1 MSMKPLN
8 AMTAGLLFAGHTALA
23 VAATAPCGSPST
35 LIADVQGA
43 SVTSPLAGRPVEIEA
58 VVTADY
64 SGPDGF
70 MGFFVQQADEQ
81 RQHRA
86 RVSEGLFV
94 YAPRYAAR
102 TGDLLR
108 LAGTVEER
116 YGQTQLA
123 LSDTPSLCAVGRSV
137 TPATLELPFPNDMA
151 LRARE
156 GMLVSLP
163 QTLTVN
169 DTHELGR
176 YGSLLLGHGRLR
188 IPTAIAA
195 PRERA
200 AQVAADNA
208 LNRLVL
214 DDGSSQ
220 QNPAVVPYP
229 APALSTANPVR
240 AGDTVTGL
248 RGVLEKRYGNWR
260 VQPVPGAAPIQFTAS
275 NPRLPAPTR
284 ATGTDIRVAAFNVL
298 NYFNGNGQGGGFD
311 APDNRGARNAAEF
324 ARQEAKLLAALRALD
339 ADVIGLMEVENNGF
353 GPHSAVQ
360 RLAAQLGPDW
370 RAVEPGTP
378 RLGLDAI
385 AVALLYNQR
394 AVMALGTPA
403 TTVLEARSRQPLAQ
417 TFAPVGNPL
426 QAFTVAVNHLKS
438 KGCADAEG
446 RERDQGDGQ
455 GCWNAGRSR
464 AAQALADWLKTS
476 PTGVAGAGTLV
487 IGDLNSYASEEPVSL
502 LAREG
507 YEDMVARLA
516 GRDAYTYVFD
526 GQAGYLD
533 YALADAALARRVRA
547 VSIWHVNADEPSAF
561 AYAQAYRS
569 AAQQQR
575 YYAPDAWRA
584 SDHDPVLVDLSWHGS
599 APDAAPVQGGS
610 GKVAAE
616 PDGGG
621 GSVGTI
627 TLLAIVLAASATRA
641 TWARKQ
647 AANDAPPAAS
657 RAPDS
662 VRE

>member
-8 AMTAGLLFAGHTALA
+8 AMTAGLLFGPFALFAGHATHA
-23 VAATAPCGSPST
+23 AATAAPCGSPST
-35 LIADVQGA
+35 LIADVQAA
-43 SVTSPLAGRPVEIEA
+43 SAASPLAGKPVEIEA

-81 RQHRA
+81 RQDRPG
-86 RVSEGLFV
+86 VSEGLFV
-94 YAPRYAAR
+94 YSPRYAAR
-102 TGDLLR
+102 AGDLLR

-123 LSDTPSLCAVGRSV
+123 LSGMPSLCASGRSV
-137 TPATLELPFPNDMA
+137 TPASLALPFPNDMA
-151 LRARE
+151 PRARA
-156 GMLVSLP
+156 GMLVSFP

-176 YGSLLLGHGRLR
+176 YGSLLLGLGRLHV
-188 IPTAIAA
+188 PTAVAA
-195 PRERA
+195 PREGGV
-200 AQVAADNA
+200 QVAADNA

-260 VQPVPGAAPIQFTAS
+260 VQPVPGGAPIRFTAS
-275 NPRLPAPTR
+275 NPRQPAPAR
-284 ATGTDIRVAAFNVL
+284 ATGTDVRVAAFNVL
-298 NYFNGNGQGGGFD
+298 NYFNGNGLGGFD

-353 GPHSAVQ
+353 GPRSAVQ

-385 AVALLYNQR
+385 SVALLYKQR
-394 AVMALGTPA
+394 TVMPLGAPA
-403 TTVLEARSRQPLAQ
+403 TTVLEARSRHPLAQ
-417 TFAPVGNPL
+417 TFAPVGNPS

-438 KGCADAEG
+438 KNCADAG
-446 RERDQGDGQ
+446 GAERDQGDGQ
-455 GCWNAGRSR
+455 GCWNAARSR
-464 AAQALADWLKTS
+464 AARALADWLKTS

-487 IGDLNSYASEEPVSL
+487 IGDLNSYAREEPISL
-502 LAREG
+502 LARAG

-516 GRDAYTYVFD
+516 ARDAYTYVFD

-533 YALADAALARRVRA
+533 YALADAVLARRVRG

-561 AYAQAYRS
+561 AYAQAHRS
-569 AAQQQR
+569 AGQRER

-584 SDHDPVLVDLSWHGS
+584 SDHDPVLVDLSWREP
-599 APDAAPVQGGS
+599 APDAAPARSGG
-610 GKVAAE
+610 GNAVAGPE
-616 PDGGG
+616 GGG
-621 GSVGTI
+621 GSVGTAA
-627 TLLAIVLAASATRA
+627 LLAIVLAASTALAMPAIRRRP
-641 TWARKQ
+641 AR
-647 AANDAPPAAS
+647 
-657 RAPDS
+657 
-662 VRE
+662 

>member
-8 AMTAGLLFAGHTALA
+8 ALTAGLLLAGPTALA
-23 VAATAPCGSPST
+23 IAATAPCGSPST

-43 SVTSPLAGRPVEIEA
+43 SATSPLAGKPVEIEA
-58 VVTADY
+58 VVTADF

-70 MGFFVQQADEQ
+70 MGFFIQQGDEK
-81 RQHRA
+81 RQHRSG
-86 RVSEGLFV
+86 VSEGLFV
-94 YAPRYAAR
+94 YAPRYVAR
-102 TGDLLR
+102 AGDLLR

-123 LSDTPSLCAVGRSV
+123 LWGTPSVCATGRVV
-137 TPATLELPFPNDMA
+137 TPASLTLPVPSETA

-163 QTLTVN
+163 QALTVN

-188 IPTAIAA
+188 IPTAVAA
-195 PRERA
+195 LREGA

-220 QNPAVVPYP
+220 QNPVVVPYP

-240 AGDTVTGL
+240 AGDTVTGVH
-248 RGVLEKRYGNWR
+248 GVLEKRYGNWR
-260 VQPVPGAAPIQFTAS
+260 MQPVSGAAPPRFTAA
-275 NPRLPAPTR
+275 NARQPAPSR
-284 ATGTDIRVAAFNVL
+284 GSGTDVRVAAFNVL
-298 NYFNGNGQGGGFD
+298 NYFNGDGQGGGFG
-311 APDNRGARNAAEF
+311 APGNRGARSAAEF
-324 ARQEAKLLAALRALD
+324 ERQEAKLLAALRALD
-339 ADVIGLMEVENNGF
+339 ADVIGLMEVENNGY
-353 GPHSAVQ
+353 GPRSAVQ

-385 AVALLYNQR
+385 SVALLYNQR
-394 AVMALGTPA
+394 AVMPVGAPA

-417 TFAPVGNPL
+417 SFAPVGNAS
-426 QAFTVAVNHLKS
+426 QAFTVVVNHLKS
-438 KGCADAEG
+438 KSCADAQG
-446 RERDQGDGQ
+446 PERDQGDGQ
-455 GCWNAGRSR
+455 GCWNAARQR
-464 AAQALADWLKTS
+464 AARALADWLNTS
-476 PTGVAGAGTLV
+476 PSGAAGGGTLV
-487 IGDLNSYASEEPVSL
+487 IGDLNSYASEEPVRL
-502 LAREG
+502 LARAG
-507 YEDMVARLA
+507 YDDMVARLA

-533 YALADAALARRVRA
+533 YALADGALARRVRA
-547 VSIWHVNADEPSAF
+547 VSIWHVNADEPVAF
-561 AYAQAYRS
+561 AYAQSYRN

-584 SDHDPVLVDLSWHGS
+584 SDHDPVLVDLSWRDT
-599 APDAAPVQGGS
+599 APDAPAPSGS
-610 GKVAAE
+610 GHDVAN

-621 GSVGTI
+621 GGSIGMLA
-627 TLLAIVLAASATRA
+627 LLAIMVAACATSGIPV
-641 TWARKQ
+641 WQ
-647 AANDAPPAAS
+647 AFRRWFESCPVPRPGA
-657 RAPDS
+657 
-662 VRE
+662 VRT

>member
-8 AMTAGLLFAGHTALA
+8 AMKAGLFFAGHATFALA
-23 VAATAPCGSPST
+23 AAAPCGAPST
-35 LIADVQGA
+35 FIADVQAA
-43 SVTSPLAGRPVEIEA
+43 SATSPLAGKLVEIEA

-70 MGFFVQQADEQ
+70 MGFFVQQADAQ

-86 RVSEGLFV
+86 GVSEGLFV

-102 TGDLLR
+102 AGDLLR

-123 LSDTPSLCAVGRSV
+123 LSGMPSVCASGRSV
-137 TPATLELPFPNDMA
+137 TPATLALPFPNDMSPRA
-151 LRARE
+151 LE
-156 GMLVSLP
+156 GMLVTVP

-176 YGSLLLGHGRLR
+176 YGSLLLGHGRLH
-188 IPTAIAA
+188 IPTAVAA
-195 PRERA
+195 PREGA
-200 AQVAADNA
+200 GQVAADNA

-220 QNPAVVPYP
+220 QNPAIVPYP

-260 VQPVPGAAPIQFTAS
+260 VQPVPGAAPMRFTAA
-275 NPRLPAPTR
+275 NPRQPAPTR
-284 ATGTDIRVAAFNVL
+284 ATGTDVRVAAFNVL

-311 APDNRGARNAAEF
+311 APDNRGARNAADF

-353 GPHSAVQ
+353 GPRSAVQ
-360 RLAAQLGPDW
+360 RLASQLGPDW

-385 AVALLYNQR
+385 SVALLYNQR
-394 AVMALGTPA
+394 TVMPLGTPA

-417 TFAPVGNPL
+417 TFAPVGNPS
-426 QAFTVAVNHLKS
+426 QSFTVAVNHLKS
-438 KGCADAEG
+438 KSCADAEG
-446 RERDQGDGQ
+446 PERDQADGQ
-455 GCWNAGRSR
+455 GCWNAARSR
-464 AAQALADWLKTS
+464 AARTLADWLKNS
-476 PTGVAGAGTLV
+476 PTGVAAAGTLV
-487 IGDLNSYASEEPVSL
+487 IGDLNSYAREEPIRL
-502 LAREG
+502 LAKEG

-516 GRDAYTYVFD
+516 GRDAYTYVFE

-533 YALADAALARRVRA
+533 YALADAALARRVRN
-547 VSIWHVNADEPSAF
+547 VSIWHVNADEPAAF

-584 SDHDPVLVDLSWHGS
+584 SDHDPVLVDLSWRES
-599 APDAAPVQGGS
+599 APDTAPAEDGG
-610 GKVAAE
+610 GNTVAE
-616 PDGGG
+616 PEGGG
-621 GSVGTI
+621 GSVGAVA
-627 TLLAIVLAASATRA
+627 LLAIVLAASSALVI
-641 TWARKQ
+641 
-647 AANDAPPAAS
+647 PALRRRS
-657 RAPDS
+657 M
-662 VRE
+662 